1 MPPIAKKLLLGY
13 LVYLSFSLT
22 VAHAQTNE
30 TMNPQVDFVG
40 IYDAHILP
48 DGYLSILTRK
58 VSQGVRIDAKDF
70 SPSISIAG
78 FGQIKTVMMPTNG
91 LFDLE
96 GLYDP
101 KIDTGDIRITCL
113 NCGEIPSNISSSFGI
128 VNTLILPESMRDLKS
143 FLENRHLEKSKKAI
157 AESKKI
163 QDEKEKERREL
174 AEKARIA
181 KDGDGSYEDRKCKEF
196 GFKYKTASYAECRL
210 KLTTLASQT
219 IEREAEYERQQKQV
233 EQQQRQAEQQMKVQE
248 RYLAEQNRIARE
260 QLALQEK
267 EAKRAGTQRALD
279 TSLRLLG
286 GQSPAD
292 AVISTGTGAPIRP
305 ANSSNSQL
313 IQMPNGKMMN
323 CTTSGGLTQCY

>member
-1 MPPIAKKLLLGY
+1 MLSIEKKLLLGY
-13 LVYLSFSLT
+13 LVFLSSSLT

-30 TMNPQVDFVG
+30 ALNSQVDYVG

-48 DGYLSILTRK
+48 DGYLSVLTRK

-91 LFDLE
+91 LYDLE
-96 GLYDP
+96 SLYDP
-101 KIDTGDIRITCL
+101 KINTGDIQITCL

-128 VNTLILPESMRDLKS
+128 VKTLILPESIRDLKS
-143 FLENRHLEKSKKAI
+143 FLENRRLEKSKKAT
-157 AESKKI
+157 AEAKKI
-163 QDEKEKERREL
+163 QDEKERERRET
-174 AEKARIA
+174 AEKSRIA
-181 KDGDGSYEDRKCKEF
+181 KDGDGSYEDRRCKEF
-196 GFKYKTASYAECRL
+196 GFKYKTSGYAECRL
-210 KLTTLASQT
+210 KLAVMASQSL
-219 IEREAEYERQQKQV
+219 EREAEYERQKM
-233 EQQQRQAEQQMKVQE
+233 QAEQQAKAQE
-248 RYLAEQNRIARE
+248 KYLAEQNRIARE
-260 QLALQEK
+260 QLTLQQK
-267 EAKRAGTQRALD
+267 EAKRAANQRALD

-323 CTTSGGLTQCY
+323 CTTSGGFTQCY